1 MLYEVVKFAATPLA
15 HVMCRPHISGAVH
28 VPRTGPAILAANH
41 LSVLDSFLLP
51 ALLPRPV
58 TFVAKN
64 EYFSGNPVAG
74 WFMRLGNSVPVD
86 RESAH
91 AAQTMLDAATEVLE
105 RGELFGIH
113 PEGTRSPDGRLY
125 RGKIGVAWLAL
136 RTGAP
141 VLPVALSGT
150 EKVLPVGAKV
160 PRPARIG
167 IKIGAPMTF
176 EGDHANARDRR
187 RVTDEIM
194 AAIQRLSGQEYVP
207 AYASSVK
214 AASNGS
220 EANGSS
226 SNGSGSNGSG
236 SNGSAAGAG
245 GEAATSKIVTS
256 DPVDGAR
263 G

>member
-1 MLYEVVKFAATPLA
+1 MLYQVVKFAATPLA
-15 HVMCRPHISGAVH
+15 HVMCRPHISGAAH

-64 EYFSGNPVAG
+64 EYFSGNPVSG
-74 WFMRLGNSVPVD
+74 WFMRLGGSLPID
-86 RESAH
+86 RDSAH
-91 AAQTMLDAATEVLE
+91 AAQAMLDAATEVLE

-167 IKIGAPMTF
+167 IRIGEPMTF
-176 EGDHANARDRR
+176 DGDHTKARDRR
-187 RVTDEIM
+187 QVTDEIM
-194 AAIQRLSGQEYVP
+194 AAIQKLSGQEYVP
-207 AYASSVK
+207 AYAASVK
-214 AASNGS
+214 SS
-220 EANGSS
+220 ANGSPE
-226 SNGSGSNGSG
+226 
-236 SNGSAAGAG
+236 AG
-245 GEAATSKIVTS
+245 TDSKIVAS
-256 DPVDGAR
+256 DPAG
-263 G
+263 GGPG

>member
-1 MLYEVVKFAATPLA
+1 MVKFAATPLA

-74 WFMRLGNSVPVD
+74 WFMRLGNSLPID

-105 RGELFGIH
+105 SGELFGIH

-176 EGDHANARDRR
+176 EGSHANARDRR

-207 AYASSVK
+207 AYAASVK
-214 AASNGS
+214 AASGGDAS
-220 EANGSS
+220 GGAA
-226 SNGSGSNGSG
+226 SNGSGANGS
-236 SNGSAAGAG
+236 
-245 GEAATSKIVTS
+245 TSKIATS
-256 DPVDGAR
+256 DPADGAR

>member
-1 MLYEVVKFAATPLA
+1 
-15 HVMCRPHISGAVH
+15 MCRPHISGAAH

-64 EYFSGNPVAG
+64 EYFSGNPVSS
-74 WFMRLGNSVPVD
+74 WFMRLGNSLPID

-91 AAQTMLDAATEVLE
+91 AAQAMLDAATEVLE
-105 RGELFGIH
+105 RGDLFGIH

-176 EGDHANARDRR
+176 EGSHTNARDRR

-207 AYASSVK
+207 AYAASVK
-214 AASNGS
+214 AASGGDTTASNGS
-220 EANGSS
+220 GA
-226 SNGSGSNGSG
+226 NGSGSNGSG
-236 SNGSAAGAG
+236 ANGSAAGQA
-245 GEAATSKIVTS
+245 GEAASKIAAS
-256 DPVDGAR
+256 DPADGAR